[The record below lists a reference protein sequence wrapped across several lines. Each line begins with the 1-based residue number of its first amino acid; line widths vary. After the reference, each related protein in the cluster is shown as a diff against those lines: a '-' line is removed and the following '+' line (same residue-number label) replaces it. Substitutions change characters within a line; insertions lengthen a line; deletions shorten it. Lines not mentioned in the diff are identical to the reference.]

1 MLPGA
6 EELGAA
12 RGCYLET
19 EDTER
24 FQFLVF
30 RKNLV
35 VTNTYGAGQI
45 NGFINSG
52 LLQVFFLLVVSTNI

>member
-35 VTNTYGAGQI
+35 VTNTYGAGQMT
-45 NGFINSG
+45 
-52 LLQVFFLLVVSTNI
+52 QEHFLLFQRTHI